1 MAESLESY
9 YPLEIQRNDGGA
21 LRILWNDG
29 RACFYAY
36 SNLRR
41 VCPCATCGDLRTQQQ
56 EAAKNPFQ
64 TVTTVTTEDVQPV
77 HLSTVGHYALGIE
90 WDDGHRTGIYPLGH
104 AAGAV
109 RGRLERLLAH
119 QPRPANTGHQFLAL
133 IGGAVLEEHHPGVR
147 TRP

>member
-1 MAESLESY
+1 MAESLDSY

-29 RACFYAY
+29 RACFYEY

-41 VCPCATCGDLRTQQQ
+41 VCPCATCGELRTQQQ

-90 WDDGHRTGIYPLGH
+90 WDDGHRTGIYPWAML
-104 AAGAV
+104 
-109 RGRLERLLAH
+109 R
-119 QPRPANTGHQFLAL
+119 AL
-133 IGGAVLEEHHPGVR
+133 CEDDD
-147 TRP
+147 